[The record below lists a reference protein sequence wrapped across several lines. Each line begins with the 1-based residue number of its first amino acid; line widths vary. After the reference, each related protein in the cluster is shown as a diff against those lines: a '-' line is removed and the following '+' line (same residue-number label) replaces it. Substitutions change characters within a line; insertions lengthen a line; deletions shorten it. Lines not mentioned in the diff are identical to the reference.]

1 MEMHEERLPMARPAC
16 RRLTGV
22 RILATGSYVPDAVVT
37 NEHLH
42 QRFGLDSDW
51 IVKRTGILERRH
63 VMPHQATSDL
73 CYEAARRCIEQA
85 RVDPKDIDLCLL
97 ATFTPDMAFPSTA
110 CLVQERLH
118 LNCPAVDMQAACAGF
133 MYALITGAA
142 YVAAGA
148 SDLCLIIGGDC
159 NSRVVN
165 PNDIKT
171 YPLFGDGAGAVLL
184 TRGRP
189 EQGILSYSMGADGAG
204 ADLLARP
211 ACGSRLPP
219 TPELL
224 EKGMHY
230 MHMDGRAVFRWAV
243 EILCDTIQDVLKHSG
258 LKPMDVHLYIP
269 HQANIRII
277 NASIDVLHIPRSRFF
292 NNLERYGH
300 TSAGSV
306 PLALDEAIQEGRLE
320 AGQLVVMSGFGAGLA
335 WGTAVMR
342 W

>member
-1 MEMHEERLPMARPAC
+1 MNDDGSSVVRPRC
-16 RRLTGV
+16 RSLSGV
-22 RILATGSYVPDAVVT
+22 RILGTGSYVPDAVVT

-42 QRFGLDSDW
+42 ERFGFDSNW

-63 VMPHQATSDL
+63 VLPHQATSDL
-73 CYEAARRCIEQA
+73 CHEAARRCIEQA
-85 RVDPKDIDLCLL
+85 GVKSSDIDLLLL

-110 CLVQERLH
+110 CLVQDRMG
-118 LNCPAVDMQAACAGF
+118 LNCPAVDLQAACSGF

-142 YVAAGA
+142 YVVSGA
-148 SDLCLIIGGDC
+148 SDLALIVGGDA
-159 NSRVVN
+159 NSRILN

-171 YPLFGDGAGAVLL
+171 FPLFGDGAGAVLL

-189 EQGILSYSMGADGAG
+189 DQGILCYSMGADGSG
-204 ADLLARP
+204 GDLLSRP

-224 EKGMHY
+224 ARGLHY

-243 EILCDTIQDVLKHSG
+243 SILCDSVQDVLSASN
-258 LKPMDVHLYIP
+258 LRPENIDLLIP
-269 HQANIRII
+269 HQANVRII
-277 NASIDVLHIPRSRFF
+277 NASIDVLHIPRSRVF
-292 NNLERYGH
+292 NNLERYGN

-306 PLALDEAIQEGRLE
+306 PLALDEAVSEGRIQP
-320 AGQLVVMSGFGAGLA
+320 GNLVILSGFGAGLT
-335 WGTAVMR
+335 WGTAVLR

>member
-1 MEMHEERLPMARPAC
+1 
-16 RRLTGV
+16 
-22 RILATGSYVPDAVVT
+22 
-37 NEHLH
+37 
-42 QRFGLDSDW
+42 
-51 IVKRTGILERRH
+51 
-63 VMPHQATSDL
+63 
-73 CYEAARRCIEQA
+73 
-85 RVDPKDIDLCLL
+85 
-97 ATFTPDMAFPSTA
+97 
-110 CLVQERLH
+110 VQEMLK
-118 LNCPAVDMQAACAGF
+118 LNCPAVDLQAACAGF

-142 YVAAGA
+142 YITSGA
-148 SDLCLIIGGDC
+148 SDLALIVGGDC

-189 EQGILSYSMGADGAG
+189 DQGILSYSMGADGAG

-224 EKGMHY
+224 DKGMHY

-243 EILCDTIQDVLKHSG
+243 AILCDTIQDVLKHAG
-258 LKPMDVHLYIP
+258 LKPQDIHLYIP
-269 HQANIRII
+269 HQANVRII
-277 NASIDVLHIPRSRFF
+277 NASIDVLRIPRQRVF
-292 NNLERYGH
+292 NNLERYGN

-306 PLALDEAIQEGRLE
+306 PLALDEAIQEGRLKH
-320 AGQLVVMSGFGAGLA
+320 GQYVVMSGFGAGLA